1 MKKDIKAV
9 IFLLMISMFAFSGG
23 AFAQDNDDAEVG
35 TTAKGPKYGTDSV
48 KCVMHFS
55 LYREFYKQ
63 NNIKDAYPHWK
74 WVLNNCPLISQNVYI
89 DGAKMVSTRIDECK
103 DPVKRNLM
111 IDTLMM
117 VYDQRITYFD
127 REGYVL
133 GRKGVDL
140 YTYQPEKTEQIYQ
153 ILKKSIELSGNKS
166 DGSSLVYY
174 FRSIIGMVDM
184 QKLEKASIVDGYD
197 QISQIIDYNIKL
209 NEANAKKLA
218 SWENIKGNI
227 ESTFEPFATCPDLI
241 SIYEKKYA
249 EKPDDIDLL
258 KKITNILERKDC
270 VKSDLFFQATES
282 LHKLEP
288 SAQSAYLMGTLN
300 VKKEN
305 YGKAAEYVQQAANLF
320 EENADKIKALELLAN
335 INFNQRNYSQARSSA
350 LKILQINPSYGKAY
364 ILIGDLYAAS
374 SSMCTDDDL
383 GGKTVFWAAIDKYQ
397 KARSV
402 DSSVEA
408 EANSK
413 IAQYAK
419 HFPASGDLFFRDLI
433 EGNSYTVG
441 CWINETTTI
450 RGSK

>member
-1 MKKDIKAV
+1 
-9 IFLLMISMFAFSGG
+9 
-23 AFAQDNDDAEVG
+23 
-35 TTAKGPKYGTDSV
+35 
-48 KCVMHFS
+48 
-55 LYREFYKQ
+55 
-63 NNIKDAYPHWK
+63 
-74 WVLNNCPLISQNVYI
+74 
-89 DGAKMVSTRIDECK
+89 
-103 DPVKRNLM
+103 
-111 IDTLMM
+111 
-117 VYDQRITYFD
+117 
-127 REGYVL
+127 
-133 GRKGVDL
+133 
-140 YTYQPEKTEQIYQ
+140 
-153 ILKKSIELSGNKS
+153 
-166 DGSSLVYY
+166 
-174 FRSIIGMVDM
+174 IGMVDM
-184 QKLEKASIVDGYD
+184 QKLEKAAIVDGYD

-249 EKPDDIDLL
+249 EKPNDIDLL

-305 YGKAAEYVQQAANLF
+305 YGKAIEYVQQAANLF

-374 SSMCTDDDL
+374 SSMCADDDL

-402 DSSVEA
+402 DPSVEA

-419 HFPASGDLFFRDLI
+419 HYPASGDLFFRDLI